1 MGIVAQ
7 DMKPEN
13 SVMVFKLSQAT
24 TGLISGFA
32 TVTVSEDP
40 PFGAGAGKPKMV
52 QAQFPFM
59 IPAAEADDLKEMV
72 TEAKGLLQEAIND
85 L

>member
-1 MGIVAQ
+1 MAQ

-52 QAQFPFM
+52 QAQFP
-59 IPAAEADDLKEMV
+59 L
-72 TEAKGLLQEAIND
+72 
-85 L
+85 